1 MSHAPFPF
9 GTQGVLGAGG
19 GAFISLRSLGTRY
32 FSPTDGIASQA
43 LGLPAGYQAG
53 DLLVAHEIGTFGT
66 PAPTENPGP
75 WTQLIAVATQ
85 GGYWRIATG
94 DANDNFTLS
103 AQSGTGVWTAQIAA
117 FDLGG
122 LTGVS
127 NVAGGSLLQNDSSGG
142 LTFPACSFA
151 QYNNDFSLTL
161 SYYFKSQNNAAGA
174 VGLVD
179 NLPGVVTGADALATL
194 ETGVVNG
201 LGGNPAGLRSS
212 WYGWTYWIT
221 NGNPADAVAF
231 GTDQTES
238 PESSGFEVVSHWGNR
253 FRIIT

>member
-19 GAFISLRSLGTRY
+19 DAFIAFRSLGVRY
-32 FSPTDGIASQA
+32 KSPTDGVASQA

-53 DLLVAHEIGTFGT
+53 DLLIAHGIGTFGT
-66 PAPTENPGP
+66 GTPTENPGP
-75 WTQLIAVATQ
+75 WIQIINVATQ
-85 GGYWRIATG
+85 TTFWRIATG
-94 DANDNFTLS
+94 DANDNYTLP
-103 AQSGTGVWTAQIAA
+103 AQSGSAVWTAQIAA
-117 FDLGG
+117 FDLKG
-122 LTGVS
+122 LASVS
-127 NVAGGSLLQNDSSGG
+127 LAAGGSLLQNDSSY
-142 LTFPACSFA
+142 TTAFPACSFS
-151 QYNNDFSLTL
+151 QYNNDQSLTL
-161 SYYFKSQNNAAGA
+161 SQYFKSQNNTAGA

-201 LGGNPAGLRSS
+201 VGGNPGGTRSS

-221 NGNPADAVAF
+221 NGNPANAVAF

-238 PESSGFEVVSHWGNR
+238 PESSGFEVVSHYGTRW
-253 FRIIT
+253 RITT